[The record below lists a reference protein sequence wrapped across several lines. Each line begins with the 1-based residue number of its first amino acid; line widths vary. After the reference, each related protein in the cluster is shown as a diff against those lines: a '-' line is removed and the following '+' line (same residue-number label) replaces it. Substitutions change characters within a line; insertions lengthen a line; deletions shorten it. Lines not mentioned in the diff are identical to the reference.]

1 MRTRDVMSCPVISV
15 DTRTTIREATTL
27 LTENGFAAV
36 PVVDAGGHVVGV
48 FSESDAL
55 RADAGAGDRD
65 APVTS
70 AMTTPVEVV
79 GPATD
84 LAVVAERMLARR
96 LRCLPVVEE
105 GLLIGVVARRDLL
118 RTMIHD
124 DDVIKGHVR
133 RLLDDYAGSRRHWT
147 VEVVGGEVAVRG
159 GFGDEAERSIVAA
172 LARTVAGVTGV
183 ELTATTPVPI
193 GWDD

>member
-1 MRTRDVMSCPVISV
+1 MRTRDVMSRPVVSV
-15 DTRTTIREATTL
+15 DPRTTVREATIL
-27 LTENGFAAV
+27 LTEHGFAAV
-36 PVVDAGGHVVGV
+36 PVVDDGGRVIGI

-55 RADAGAGDRD
+55 RAEGGPEGRD
-65 APVTS
+65 APVTT
-70 AMTTPVEVV
+70 AMATPVEVV

-118 RTMIHD
+118 RTMIRD
-124 DDVIKGHVR
+124 DDVIKGNVR

-147 VEVVGGEVAVRG
+147 VEVAEGAVSVSG
-159 GFGDEAERSIVAA
+159 DFADEAERSVVAA
-172 LARTVAGVTGV
+172 LARTVSGVTAV
-183 ELTATTPVPI
+183 ELLITTPVSI